1 MEDYLEMGYEDPNDI
16 LYEMFGVDNDDDLD
30 DALDSWAN
38 D

>member
-1 MEDYLEMGYEDPNDI
+1 MEYYLEMGYKDPSDI

-30 DALDSWAN
+30 DAIDSWAN